1 MYIRSS
7 NLKNSQL
14 DINDAI
20 QGFECSQ
27 VTFLIPN
34 IKNSHALFNQN
45 EQIFYIS
52 FNNVLTLVFYKL
64 KLVCKG
70 GWKSVDAYK
79 M

>member
-34 IKNSHALFNQN
+34 IKKIVMLSLTKMSKF
-45 EQIFYIS
+45 FTS
-52 FNNVLTLVFYKL
+52 VLIMF
-64 KLVCKG
+64 
-70 GWKSVDAYK
+70 
-79 M
+79 